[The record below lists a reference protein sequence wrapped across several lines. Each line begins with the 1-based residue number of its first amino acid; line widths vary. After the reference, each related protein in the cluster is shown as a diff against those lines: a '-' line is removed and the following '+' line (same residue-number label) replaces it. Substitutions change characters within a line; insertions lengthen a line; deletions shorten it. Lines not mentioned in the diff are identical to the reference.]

1 MERGPMIPR
10 RLRGWLVLGVLVI
23 GAGLALWSRGS
34 DETVGS
40 GASGDATATI
50 ARVVPESLRIRVEV
64 LNGSGTRGLARRATR
79 AMREAGFDVVA
90 SGNAPERTDSSI
102 VLVRS
107 GQAAWG
113 ELAAQALN
121 GARVELRPDTSR
133 YLDLTIIIG
142 ARWRPPPEAFDP

>member
-1 MERGPMIPR
+1 MERGPLIPR
-10 RLRGWLVLGVLVI
+10 RLRGWLVVGTLLILGGVF
-23 GAGLALWSRGS
+23 AWSRWG
-34 DETVGS
+34 
-40 GASGDATATI
+40 GATSPADPSVAAAEVI
-50 ARVVPESLRIRVEV
+50 ERVVPDSVRIRVEV
-64 LNGSGTRGLARRATR
+64 LNGTSTRGLSRRATR
-79 AMREAGFDVVA
+79 ALRDAGFDVVA

-107 GQAAWG
+107 GQMAWG
-113 ELAAQALN
+113 ELAAQALK

>member
-1 MERGPMIPR
+1 MTSQ
-10 RLRGWLVLGVLVI
+10 VLV
-23 GAGLALWSRGS
+23 AM
-34 DETVGS
+34 S
-40 GASGDATATI
+40 GGVDSSVAA
-50 ARVVPESLRIRVEV
+50 ARLV
-64 LNGSGTRGLARRATR
+64 
-79 AMREAGFDVVA
+79 EAGFDVVA

>member
-10 RLRGWLVLGVLVI
+10 RLRGWLVLALLLTGIGVYV
-23 GAGLALWSRGS
+23 WRWDS
-34 DETVGS
+34 DPMGGIAVT
-40 GASGDATATI
+40 ADADATVP
-50 ARVVPESLRIRVEV
+50 RVVPDSLRIRVEV
-64 LNGSGTRGLARRATR
+64 LNGAGTRGLARRATR
-79 AMREAGFDVVA
+79 AMRDAGFDVVA

-107 GQAAWG
+107 GQVAWG
-113 ELAAQALN
+113 ELAAQALR

-133 YLDLTIIIG
+133 YLDLTIIVG

>member
-1 MERGPMIPR
+1 MIPR
-10 RLRGWLVLGVLVI
+10 RLRGWLVLAVLVI
-23 GAGLALWSRGS
+23 GAGLALWSRAT
-34 DETVGS
+34 DEAKGT
-40 GASGDATATI
+40 GASVDATAPI

-64 LNGSGTRGLARRATR
+64 LNGAGTRGLARRATR

-142 ARWRPPPEAFDP
+142 ARWRPPPEAFHP

>member
-10 RLRGWLVLGVLVI
+10 RLRGWLVIAVLLTGTGVFV
-23 GAGLALWSRGS
+23 WPRGS
-34 DETVGS
+34 EPTVGTKVTAMA
-40 GASGDATATI
+40 ASTLP
-50 ARVVPESLRIRVEV
+50 RVVPESLRIRVEV
-64 LNGSGTRGLARRATR
+64 LNGAGTRGLARRATR
-79 AMREAGFDVVA
+79 AMRDAGFDVVA

-107 GQAAWG
+107 GPMAWG
-113 ELAAQALN
+113 ELAARALT

-133 YLDLTIIIG
+133 YLNLTIIVG

>member
-1 MERGPMIPR
+1 MIPR
-10 RLRGWLVLGVLVI
+10 RWRGWLVLAALII
-23 GAGLALWSRGS
+23 GTGLALS
-34 DETVGS
+34 S
-40 GASGDATATI
+40 GASDGAEGRGAPVDATETI

-79 AMREAGFDVVA
+79 AMRAAGFDVVA

-142 ARWRPPPEAFDP
+142 TRWRPPPEAFDP

>member
-1 MERGPMIPR
+1 MIPR
-10 RLRGWLVLGVLVI
+10 RWRGWLVIALLLS
-23 GAGLALWSRGS
+23 GAGVYVWQRGS
-34 DETVGS
+34 EPAN
-40 GASGDATATI
+40 GAEVTADVDATI
-50 ARVVPESLRIRVEV
+50 PRVVPDSLRIRVEV
-64 LNGSGTRGLARRATR
+64 LNGAGTRGLARRATR
-79 AMREAGFDVVA
+79 AMRDAGFDVVA

-107 GQAAWG
+107 GQVAWG
-113 ELAAQALN
+113 ELAAQALQ